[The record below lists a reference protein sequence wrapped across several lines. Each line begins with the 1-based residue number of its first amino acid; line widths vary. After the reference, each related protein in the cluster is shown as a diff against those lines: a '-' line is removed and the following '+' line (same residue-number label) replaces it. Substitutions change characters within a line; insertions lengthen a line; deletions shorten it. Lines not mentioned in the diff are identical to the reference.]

1 MKLEPTSIFCM
12 CLNNSCL
19 PCCSE
24 HLHKTGKYKHQTR
37 RCFYMH
43 RLLEYCIILYL
54 PVIKIHWILMIWFCL
69 ICIKSSQKKKKAS
82 TNLRTRAWSICR
94 CGVCA
99 WRPCWAR
106 WLDWERWGPGA
117 SGKGAWLERWAWWAS
132 EVSWVARRTG
142 GSLTWWRWKRD
153 SAVEERK
160 RESARFKRVLA
171 HSYSCVS
178 PNKHRRKQPICTN
191 YRMKLYHKN
200 SN

>member
-69 ICIKSSQKKKKAS
+69 ICIKSSQKKKSFYKPEDKGMEYLSVWRLRMAPMLG
-82 TNLRTRAWSICR
+82 TLAGLRTLGTWGI
-94 CGVCA
+94 
-99 WRPCWAR
+99 
-106 WLDWERWGPGA
+106 WERGVTGAVGVVGVWGKLG
-117 SGKGAWLERWAWWAS
+117 GETDGRFFDMVTLETRFS
-132 EVSWVARRTG
+132 CRRE
-142 GSLTWWRWKRD
+142 K
-153 SAVEERK
+153 ER
-160 RESARFKRVLA
+160 E
-171 HSYSCVS
+171 
-178 PNKHRRKQPICTN
+178 CTF
-191 YRMKLYHKN
+191 
-200 SN
+200 